1 MSDDESYSLVE
12 VDWNDARAIALRDA
26 MDVEI
31 QPRYA
36 SRAADPD
43 ATTRALAVDP
53 ADILL
58 TVLAVGPN
66 NRAVGHAALR
76 QLGFELEV
84 KRVVVLAE
92 ARGHGVAKQLM
103 AYLENFATAR
113 GARRLILQTGD
124 RQPDAVA
131 LYQSLDYQPIPIYP
145 PYTDAIPFSQCFEK
159 VLPRS

>member
-1 MSDDESYSLVE
+1 MNHDAKYPLLE
-12 VDWNDARAIALRDA
+12 VGWNDPRAIALRDA

-36 SRAADPD
+36 GRAADPD
-43 ATTRALAVDP
+43 ATRRALAVDP

-58 TVLAVGPN
+58 TVLAVGPDG
-66 NRAVGHAALR
+66 RPVGHAALR
-76 QLGFELEV
+76 KLGSELEV

-92 ARGHGVAKQLM
+92 ARGRGLARQLM
-103 AYLENFATAR
+103 AYLEDFATAG
-113 GARRLILQTGD
+113 GAHRLILQTGD

-131 LYQSLDYQPIPIYP
+131 LYQSLGYRPIPIYQ
-145 PYTDAIPFSQCFEK
+145 PYTDAIPFSLCFER